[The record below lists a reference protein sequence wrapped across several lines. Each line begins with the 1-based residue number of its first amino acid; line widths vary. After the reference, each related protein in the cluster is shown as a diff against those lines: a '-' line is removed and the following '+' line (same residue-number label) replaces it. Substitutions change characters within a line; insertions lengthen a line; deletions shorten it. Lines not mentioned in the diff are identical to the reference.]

1 VANQQAAPAGFPE
14 SARVDRFQPRRTVM
28 SDASDV
34 SDVAATATNKGD
46 ISVIITG
53 ADGKRVQA
61 EISVQLAE
69 KLKGQIEAALVT
81 ARIRANR
88 R

>member
-1 VANQQAAPAGFPE
+1 
-14 SARVDRFQPRRTVM
+14 M
-28 SDASDV
+28 SDASDM
-34 SDVAATATNKGD
+34 SDVTATATNKGD

-61 EISVQLAE
+61 EILVQLAE